1 MLKIFFTCPWEDNNL
16 LLEKLKKNT
25 PNNEGKW
32 RNLVGTTNIKECDF
46 IVVLDNLHSSLLNIG
61 LNNFMQL
68 VNNTNKVIYFQRENT
83 AILNMCKENWFVKE
97 LLPILKHKYSYE
109 DDFFYTFTTAHFLNK
124 TYDELKAMEYPKK
137 KKNISCIVSN
147 KNLGPTYEDRINF
160 IKKYNEIYPNSIDI
174 YGKGWSNNELGS
186 NYKGELGSYHQSANK
201 SSSKL
206 DGLIPYE
213 YSICLENYPNEKVT
227 SEKITDT
234 ILCNTIPIYS
244 GTKDTTKYYPNH
256 AFYLIDIKSENI
268 YEETNNILNKSCTKK
283 NINGLIEA
291 RKLILDKYNIWEQ
304 VYKISDNYIKYCI
317 YYNHNLLKL
326 PKYLQH
332 NLVCVNNKYKFV
344 YIAPSRTGST
354 TIRKFYQLNDNVRRP
369 EDDNM
374 LNMREPY
381 DEERFKDYLK
391 IISIRQPVSRY
402 KSMCRYIPN
411 KGKQTIEEILE
422 EIEFWPMSLYLK
434 NSARFVSNLD
444 FIIRFE
450 NIENDIKEF
459 NKIIKYDGPDKIP
472 HYNNTKSCEDV
483 LSEEKIRLVKNLYE
497 EDYFNFNYVI

>member
-1 MLKIFFTCPWEDNNL
+1 MIKIFFICPWESSEL
-16 LLEKLKKNT
+16 LLDKLKRNT
-25 PNNEGKW
+25 PKNKGIWKNLIGVNNINES
-32 RNLVGTTNIKECDF
+32 DY
-46 IVVLDNLHSSLLNIG
+46 VVILDNLNDKFLNIG
-61 LNNFMQL
+61 FDAFVSKIGDLN
-68 VNNTNKVIYFQRENT
+68 KIIYFQRENT
-83 AILNMCKENWFVKE
+83 AILNMVNKSWFQERIVPNLE
-97 LLPILKHKYSYE
+97 HNYSYE
-109 DDFFYTFTTAHFLNK
+109 DDFFYTFTTPHFLNK
-124 TYDELKAMEYPKK
+124 TYDELKSIDYPKK
-137 KKNISCIVSN
+137 TNNISCIVSARS
-147 KNLGPTYEDRINF
+147 GGATYEDRKRF
-160 IKKYNEIYPNSIDI
+160 IIDYSNKYPNSIDI
-174 YGKGWSNNELGS
+174 YGKGWKNQLGT
-186 NYKGELGSYHQSANK
+186 NFKGELGSYHQTSNK
-201 SSSKL
+201 KTSKL
-206 DGLIPYE
+206 DGLLPYN
-213 YSICLENYPNEKVT
+213 YSICLENYPEEKVT
-227 SEKITDT
+227 SEKITDC
-234 ILCNTIPIYS
+234 ILCWSMPIYS
-244 GTKDTTKYYPNH
+244 GTKVTNKYYPNDSFH
-256 AFYLIDIKSENI
+256 LIDIKNVNV
-268 YEETNNILNKSCTKK
+268 YEKVNEISRKQITEK
-283 NINGLIEA
+283 NISALREA
-291 RKLILDKYNIWEQ
+291 RNLILDRYNIWEQ

-483 LSEEKIRLVKNLYE
+483 LNEEKIRLVKNLYE
-497 EDYFNFNYVI
+497 EDYLNFNYEL